1 MIRTI
6 KINNQIRLFFWI
18 FNFNRVKIRELKASE
33 NFEKNKFRQASEPI
47 LTIFRLNLDF
57 RSCIFK
63 GRRAATPGWPSWP
76 GLAGR
81 PVHMSARGNSTASLS
96 AYIYCRSYLP
106 WLMARLR
113 LMIDVKKC
121 RRLLL
126 VFLENNANLSYY

>member
-63 GRRAATPGWPSWP
+63 GRRAATPRAWMAE
-76 GLAGR
+76 LAGPGGRDGPFTCLPAATR
-81 PVHMSARGNSTASLS
+81 PHQLTFIVGRICHGSWRVCGW
-96 AYIYCRSYLP
+96 
-106 WLMARLR
+106 WLMWRSVVAF
-113 LMIDVKKC
+113 
-121 RRLLL
+121 
-126 VFLENNANLSYY
+126 FLFF